1 MTNVSNLVPARLER
15 LYHWLRRYY
24 WLWPLISFG
33 SGIFSFFLISRQ
45 QSLGAWLAL
54 ALMLTWLLL
63 SLESLWSWWHR
74 HREHSSLPRLLA
86 TFCAQLTHQETLF
99 FCLPFFLIT
108 TVWDSGQAIFTGLLV
123 VCAIVSI
130 VDPLYFRIAEKRRW
144 LYFSYHALCV
154 FAVLLVVGPLLLRLS
169 TGTSL
174 LLAAIAFPLVALP
187 SLISILRPDR
197 AWRWLALVVL
207 AISISGGA
215 WALRTFIPPATL
227 WIDASALSPSF
238 DTAKREP
245 RGSMVLTPD
254 NLRARGLY
262 AFTAVHAPLGLNEHI
277 RHVWRHEG
285 KVVDEIDLTIQGG
298 RDQGYRAW
306 SRKQHFGTDIA
317 GEWQVDVVTDAGQR
331 LGVIRFEVIDDVD
344 QARKVDGRLERTPGI
359 GWLRRHQ
366 KD

>member
-1 MTNVSNLVPARLER
+1 MTSASNLVPARLER
-15 LYHWLRRYY
+15 LYHWLRRYS

-33 SGIFSFFLISRQ
+33 SGLFSFFLISRQ
-45 QSLGAWLAL
+45 QDLGAWLAL

-108 TVWDSGQAIFTGLLV
+108 TVWRSGQAIFTGLLV
-123 VCAIVSI
+123 LCAIVSI

-174 LLAAIAFPLVALP
+174 LLAAIVFPLIALP

-207 AISISGGA
+207 AAAISGGA
-215 WALRTFIPPATL
+215 WAMRTFIPPATL

-238 DTAKREP
+238 DTAAREP
-245 RGSMVLTPD
+245 QGSMALTAD

-277 RHVWRHEG
+277 RHVWRHNG
-285 KVVDEIDLTIQGG
+285 QVVDEIELTIQGG

-306 SRKQHFGTDIA
+306 SRKQHFGPDSEGA
-317 GEWQVDVVTDAGQR
+317 WQVDVVTDAGQR
-331 LGVIRFEVIDDVD
+331 LGVIRFDVVGD
-344 QARKVDGRLERTPGI
+344 ADRARRVEGRLDRTPGI
-359 GWLRRHQ
+359 GWLRRH
-366 KD
+366 

>member
-1 MTNVSNLVPARLER
+1 MTSVSNLVPARLER

-24 WLWPLISFG
+24 WLWPLVSFG

-123 VCAIVSI
+123 LCAIISI

-154 FAVLLVVGPLLLRLS
+154 FAVLLVVGLLLLRLS

-174 LLAAIAFPLVALP
+174 LLAAIVFPLVALP
-187 SLISILRPDR
+187 SLISVLRPDR
-197 AWRWLALVVL
+197 LWRWLLLIML
-207 AISISGGA
+207 AMAISGGA
-215 WALRTFIPPATL
+215 WALRGFIPPATL
-227 WIDASALSPSF
+227 WINASALSPKF
-238 DTAKREP
+238 DPAAREP
-245 RGSMVLTPD
+245 RGSMALTSD
-254 NLRARGLY
+254 ALRAQGLY
-262 AFTAVHAPLGLNEHI
+262 AFTAIHAPLGLNEHI

-285 KVVDEIDLTIQGG
+285 QVVDEIDLAIQGG
-298 RDQGYRAW
+298 RGRGYRAW
-306 SRKQHFGTDIA
+306 SRKQHFGADVA

-331 LGVIRFEVIDDVD
+331 LGVIRFNVVDDVD
-344 QARKVDGRLERTPGI
+344 QARKADGRLERTPGI
-359 GWLRRHQ
+359 GWLRRYQ

>member
-1 MTNVSNLVPARLER
+1 MTDLPGFVPARLER

-33 SGIFSFFLISRQ
+33 SGIFSFFLINRQ
-45 QSLGAWLAL
+45 QTLGAWLAL
-54 ALMLTWLLL
+54 ALLLTWLLL
-63 SLESLWSWWHR
+63 SLESLWSWWPR

-108 TVWDSGQAIFTGLLV
+108 TVWTSGQVIFTGLLV
-123 VCAIVSI
+123 LCAIISI

-174 LLAAIAFPLVALP
+174 LLAAVVFPLVALP

-207 AISISGGA
+207 AVAISGGA
-215 WALRTFIPPATL
+215 WVMRTFIPPATL

-238 DTAKREP
+238 DTQARQP
-245 RGSMVLTPD
+245 QGSMALTVD

-277 RHVWRHEG
+277 RHVWRHDG
-285 KVVDEIDLTIQGG
+285 QVVDEIDLTIQGG

-306 SRKQHFGTDIA
+306 SRKQHFGPDSEGA
-317 GEWQVDVVTDAGQR
+317 WQVDVVTDAGQR
-331 LGVIRFEVIDDVD
+331 LGVIRFNVVDDAS
-344 QARKVDGRLERTPGI
+344 QARTVDGRLERTPGI
-359 GWLRRHQ
+359 GWLRRDQ
-366 KD
+366 KN